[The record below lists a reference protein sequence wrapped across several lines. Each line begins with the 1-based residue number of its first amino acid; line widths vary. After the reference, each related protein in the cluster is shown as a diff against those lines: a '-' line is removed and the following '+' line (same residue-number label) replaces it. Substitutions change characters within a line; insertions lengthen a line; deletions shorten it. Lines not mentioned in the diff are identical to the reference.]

1 MPSARQVTAMAKGVI
16 GGAGDWRKFK
26 PANGVAVFIHQKSEY
41 HPVAPERIKSISR
54 DLRHGQFVKWIG
66 FLFRHSVA
74 SCLSWFV
81 VIYAFDLGRS
91 SRS

>member
-1 MPSARQVTAMAKGVI
+1 
-16 GGAGDWRKFK
+16 
-26 PANGVAVFIHQKSEY
+26 
-41 HPVAPERIKSISR
+41 
-54 DLRHGQFVKWIG
+54 LRHGQFVKWIG